1 MCDCVWAHGLSF
13 QVKGTRCSGLIIV
26 LRFYDYLKSYL
37 NYFHAL
43 FSLYH
48 VYVQE
53 WEHDDQTLYFTNLPS
68 QITAEVS
75 LSFFLSLSLSLS
87 HSLAR
92 SRSLSLP
99 TPSPAVPP
107 TYTNTLTNN
116 LNINLLPPFL
126 FSLSSFSHLSLFL
139 LPGVYVL
146 LLSPLCFGKTR
157 WIAFDNIFLC
167 SCS

>member
-1 MCDCVWAHGLSF
+1 MNTLSSCVCMCDSVRVCMCDCVWAHGLSF

-75 LSFFLSLSLSLS
+75 LSFFLSLSLSLTLS
-87 HSLAR
+87 RDHA
-92 SRSLSLP
+92 RSLS
-99 TPSPAVPP
+99 PP
-107 TYTNTLTNN
+107 
-116 LNINLLPPFL
+116 PPL
-126 FSLSSFSHLSLFL
+126 QCPPHTQTHSQTTS
-139 LPGVYVL
+139 
-146 LLSPLCFGKTR
+146 T
-157 WIAFDNIFLC
+157 
-167 SCS
+167 

>member
-1 MCDCVWAHGLSF
+1 MCDCVWARGLSF

-87 HSLAR
+87 LSRAITLALSPHPLPCSAPHINKHTHKQPQHKLITTFPLPSL
-92 SRSLSLP
+92 SLSLP
-99 TPSPAVPP
+99 S
-107 TYTNTLTNN
+107 L
-116 LNINLLPPFL
+116 I
-126 FSLSSFSHLSLFL
+126 FSLSSSCLVYMCYCFL
-139 LPGVYVL
+139 PSALKNTL
-146 LLSPLCFGKTR
+146 DSIR
-157 WIAFDNIFLC
+157 
-167 SCS
+167 